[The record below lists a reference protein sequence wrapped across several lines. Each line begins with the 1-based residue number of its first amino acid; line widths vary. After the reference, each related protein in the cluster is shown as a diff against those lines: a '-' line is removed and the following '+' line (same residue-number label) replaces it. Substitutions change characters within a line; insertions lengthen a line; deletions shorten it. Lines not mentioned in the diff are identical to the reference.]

1 VARQRDWEAERG
13 RQLLA
18 ATYGSTTGEGSRPAP
33 ASPAPASLPTIV
45 VSVRLSE
52 ADKKRLN
59 GRDTQVAKA
68 MPHLRSA
75 RLAVI
80 AKEKRAA
87 RQQTQLAWSLLRPVV
102 VALRRSGSPEDRRLA
117 ARLVKPVRALLS
129 HAVKLELPDLDAPAA
144 RQPST
149 RERST
154 GKSAPPRPTPPPQGP
169 ATQEREGSAGR
180 LPELLPRVVLGR
192 GRTRPQAPRRLLTQP
207 RAVVRG
213 QARRWLLPPGPGLG
227 PSRARQPVALAPATD
242 PNIVRSTWT
251 ERWTEGSAHIP
262 PS

>member
-1 VARQRDWEAERG
+1 
-13 RQLLA
+13 
-18 ATYGSTTGEGSRPAP
+18 
-33 ASPAPASLPTIV
+33 V

-154 GKSAPPRPTPPPQGP
+154 GKSAPPRPTPRRGP
-169 ATQEREGSAGR
+169 RPKNGKAA
-180 LPELLPRVVLGR
+180 LVVCPSCSLALSSVEAAR
-192 GRTRPQAPRRLLTQP
+192 GRKRHD
-207 RAVVRG
+207 G
-213 QARRWLLPPGPGLG
+213 C
-227 PSRARQPVALAPATD
+227 
-242 PNIVRSTWT
+242 
-251 ERWTEGSAHIP
+251 
-262 PS
+262 